1 MGRLAVGRAR
11 CAGPGKAEPRSGR
24 AAGSAAPCLPLIAR
38 PSPSG
43 VVARQAREELKAKDA
58 NCQSLTEDLVDTATR
73 ERSLE
78 SQLARLGGV
87 EVQAGAQAE
96 QVEHGKDASAP
107 SVAEELAQARA
118 AIEEHKSA
126 ASHWMRSCKQVQA
139 DAQKQGAELAARN
152 TALRS
157 LGAQLLQLREELGVE
172 RQASAQLQAK
182 MQEMSGDADGYQQ
195 TISVLQAASHI
206 PCRYCADTMQM
217 PYRSIQAQ
225 NRACG
230 SRAHAS
236 PCRWPCA
243 ARGVARRA
251 HVLTAAAAQV
261 LRRRRR
267 REMQPEVCV

>member
-1 MGRLAVGRAR
+1 M
-11 CAGPGKAEPRSGR
+11 
-24 AAGSAAPCLPLIAR
+24 
-38 PSPSG
+38 
-43 VVARQAREELKAKDA
+43 
-58 NCQSLTEDLVDTATR
+58 DTATR

-96 QVEHGKDASAP
+96 QVEHGKDASAA

-206 PCRYCADTMQM
+206 PCRYRADTVHM

-225 NRACG
+225 NR

-243 ARGVARRA
+243 ARVVARRA